1 MRRFVFILTLLQFS
15 LGQAAQIQ
23 VNTKGMVCGFCAQGI
38 KKKFSSEEAV
48 QSVDVSL
55 EKQLVTLNIKSS
67 QDLSDERIA
76 ELIREAGFKP
86 GKIKR

>member
-15 LGQAAQIQ
+15 FGQAAQIQ
-23 VNTKGMVCGFCAQGI
+23 VDTKGMVCGFCAQGI
-38 KKKFSSEEAV
+38 KKRFSSERAV

-55 EKQLVTLNIKSS
+55 EEHLVTLNIKDG
-67 QDLSDERIA
+67 QNLSDERIA
-76 ELIREAGFKP
+76 DLIREAGFKP